1 VARKDPFPNEW
12 QDVSDTDPE
21 EFETATYEEILD
33 DITQWDLPEP
43 FYCVIRA
50 YSRKTNKLKE
60 YAYKHEGTARKRLLE
75 LAEKGEELTILVQE
89 YIGTVNYKP

>member
-1 VARKDPFPNEW
+1 MARKDPFPNEW
-12 QDVSDTDPE
+12 DDVSNTDAD
-21 EFETATYEEILD
+21 EFETATYEEVLD

-60 YAYKHEGTARKRLLE
+60 YAYKHESVARKRLLE
-75 LAEKGEELTILVQE
+75 LADKGDELTILVQE
-89 YIGTVNYKP
+89 FIGTVNYKP